1 VTIRPKSQQNPLCKP
16 QRLSGLSLGIAAAL
30 MSLAGASQAAEL
42 QLENGWSGSLNTTV
56 SVGTSI
62 RAQEQDPGL
71 YSAGSGAAVDKTVT
85 GTGGSNTDSGNLNY
99 DKGDAFSTLLKV
111 SSDLSLSK
119 GDAGIFARVKAWYDY
134 ALKDQKVNA
143 GNHANGWSTNS
154 KLSDSGFDNLQK
166 FSGVALLDAYVYNSY
181 EVDGKPLQ
189 VRLGNQVINWGESLF
204 IQGINVVNPID
215 LSALRK
221 PGAEIK
227 DAFLPVPSL
236 SFNLGLGEG
245 KSLEGFYQFATS
257 PSNIDSCGTYFG
269 VVETQLTTS
278 GGKACSQV
286 LTTLSTSFGN
296 SGSFAANQYL
306 PMTNGDNGD
315 DAQFGIALRLP
326 IESMDADLGLY
337 AAQITSRTPYVGGY
351 TGSDISVVTG
361 GAILNYYPGA
371 GAAYGSGV
379 LAAFTAANNPNAAAI
394 AAAATQAVNAAGTVS
409 AEGAWVYPSKVDV
422 FGLSLATNLSGWSV
436 GTELSHSP
444 NYPVQINAADIV
456 AGAISGIGPFAAT
469 VESAMDAPGTELNG
483 FDRVAKTQVQVN
495 AIKIFT
501 GVMKSAQGV
510 FAGELAFQ
518 HADVPS
524 HRDGGSQRYG
534 RAFIFGQGY
543 HPTLSSTEATEAGWC
558 ANENTQQDGCKND
571 GFVTKNSW
579 GYRLRLGLEYPGFM
593 GTSATFYPTI
603 SFSHDVKG
611 YSVDNQFIE
620 DRQTLG
626 LSGRW
631 NINKVHNVE
640 VSYVRY
646 GDQAKY
652 DPFRDRD
659 FYSLVLSTTF

>member
-1 VTIRPKSQQNPLCKP
+1 MTIRPKSQQNLLCKP
-16 QRLSGLSLGIAAAL
+16 ERLSGLSLGIAAAL
-30 MSLAGASQAAEL
+30 MSLAGASQAAEIN
-42 QLENGWSGSLNTTV
+42 LENGWSGSLNTTI

-62 RAQEQDPGL
+62 RAQSQDSGL
-71 YSAGSGAAVDKTVT
+71 YSAGSGVAAGKTVT

-134 ALKDQKVNA
+134 ALKDQNVNV
-143 GNHANGWSTNS
+143 GNHANDWTANS

-166 FSGVALLDAYVYNSY
+166 FSGIALLDAYVYNSY

-227 DAFLPVPSL
+227 DAFLPVPSVSANL
-236 SFNLGLGEG
+236 SLGEG
-245 KSLEGFYQFATS
+245 RSLEAFYQFETS

-278 GGKACSQV
+278 AGKPCSEI
-286 LTTLSTSFGN
+286 LTTTSTSAGN
-296 SGSFAANQYL
+296 RLSALGGAFL
-306 PMTNGDNGD
+306 PMGPGVDGDKG
-315 DAQFGIALRLP
+315 QFGVALRLP
-326 IESMDADLGLY
+326 SDSLDADIGIY
-337 AAQITSRTPYVGGY
+337 AAQITSRIPYIVGY
-351 TGSDISVVTG
+351 TGTSGLG
-361 GAILNYYPGA
+361 GANPTLNAIP
-371 GAAYGSGV
+371 
-379 LAAFTAANNPNAAAI
+379 AN
-394 AAAATQAVNAAGTVS
+394 VS
-409 AEGAWVYPSKVDV
+409 AGGVVARGGWEYPSKVDV
-422 FGLSLATNLSGWSV
+422 FGASLATNLAGWSV
-436 GTELSHSP
+436 GAELSHSP
-444 NYPVQINAADIV
+444 NYPAQVNAGDILNGTLN
-456 AGAISGIGPFAAT
+456 GAGPFADT
-469 VESAMDAPGTELNG
+469 VLRGMARGPGTKLNG
-483 FDRVAKTQVQVN
+483 FDRVAKSQVQLN
-495 AIKIFT
+495 GIKIFPRI
-501 GVMKSAQGV
+501 MNAAQGV

-518 HADVPS
+518 HADVPD
-524 HRDGGSQRYG
+524 HKDIGADRYG
-534 RAFIFGQGY
+534 RAFIFGTAF
-543 HPTLSSTEATEAGWC
+543 HPTIALNPTFAGRGLTSEAAWC
-558 ANENTQQDGCKND
+558 RGANSQQDGCKND

-579 GYRLRLGLEYPGFM
+579 GYRMRLGLEYPGFM